1 MPLPIPEDTLRAAL
15 CKIGVTNARIE
26 ACSSNSD
33 SIYIVRIQ
41 DNRSPCPLCAPL
53 KDKSDPGHSSNGM
66 WVVINTKEQTI
77 HFSCYMIKGRLQAI
91 ADTMPESE
99 RTAFINRE
107 RYIKLDFSGDVY
119 ISDYDL
125 SRGLFRRDDVQDI
138 PDKDRKDIS
147 NDDLASHTRALK
159 PDTLKRVV
167 SRYDQEHRIPDYL

>member
-1 MPLPIPEDTLRAAL
+1 MPLPIGEETLKAAL

-26 ACSSNSD
+26 SCSSNSD
-33 SIYIVRIQ
+33 NNYIVRIQ

-66 WVVINTKEQTI
+66 WVIINTKEKTI

-91 ADTMPESE
+91 AETMPESE
-99 RTAFINRE
+99 RASFVNRE
-107 RYIKLDFSGDVY
+107 RYIKLDYEGDIY

-138 PDKDRKDIS
+138 PDKDRKDIA

-159 PDTLKRVV
+159 PETLRRVI
-167 SRYDQEHRIPDYL
+167 SRYDRDHPLPTHL